1 MAIKIE
7 MLRCFSIVAQTG
19 NLADAAA
26 RLGRTQSAV
35 SMTLKQFEAHLGQR
49 LFESDRKNRLTPLG
63 EQVFEISRTELRQFD
78 EAIRAIETSASAPQG
93 LIRIASVPSVASVVF
108 PTIVKDFSRRYPGIN
123 IELRDA
129 DSLQV
134 VDALMRGQAD
144 IGIAS
149 LKHPLNGI
157 RQSRLFSDRFGLI
170 CSPKHPLAQQKPA
183 PTIGQ
188 VASANFIHND
198 LCRLIDSPRFHA
210 VTAGAKLSAR
220 NTLSLISMVRSENWV
235 TVLPQAVASILPLEM
250 VFRNISNLPDQRQVS
265 LLLREKTPFHRYVE
279 EMGEVINQVDW
290 SFVTNINDVRCAPY
304 G

>member
-1 MAIKIE
+1 MVIKIE

-49 LFESDRKNRLTPLG
+49 LFESDRKNRLTHLG

-78 EAIRAIETSASAPQG
+78 ETVRAIETSASAPQG
-93 LIRIASVPSVASVVF
+93 LIRIASVPSVASIVF
-108 PTIVKDFSRRYPGIN
+108 PKIVKAFSSRYPGIN

-129 DSLQV
+129 DSQQV

-149 LKHPLNGI
+149 PKHPLNGI
-157 RQSRLFSDRFGLI
+157 RQTHLFSDRFGLI
-170 CSPKHPLAQQKPA
+170 CSPEHPLAQQKLT

-188 VASANFIHND
+188 VVAANFIHND
-198 LCRLIDSPRFHA
+198 LCQSIDSPGFQSA
-210 VTAGAKLSAR
+210 TAGAKLSAR

-235 TVLPQAVASILPLEM
+235 TILPQAVASIVPKEL
-250 VFRNISNLPDQRQVS
+250 VFRNVSKLTDQRRVS
-265 LLLREKTPFHRYVE
+265 LLIREKTPFRHYVK
-279 EMGEVINQVDW
+279 EMGKVINETDW
-290 SFVTNINDVRCAPY
+290 SFVTNAED
-304 G
+304 GM